1 MRDRQSSTRWVGARP
16 GRRWASLATVA
27 ALAVA
32 GFGVGAAVAPAA
44 SAAPGA
50 VQTTGAGMV
59 TADPLPTVQVNGV
72 VWSQAVVGNKVFAGG
87 SFSQAR
93 PAGAAPGT
101 NESPRANL
109 LAYDITTGALDTGF
123 APVLNGQVRSVVASP
138 DGKRVYVAGDFTTIN
153 GGTRSRIAAF
163 DTATG
168 KLITGFLAS
177 ADYNVYSIAA
187 TNSTVYIGGDFN
199 NARGVARAKLAAFN
213 ANGDLLAWNPG
224 ADKKVNALILTPDG
238 SKVVAGGAFLTLAG
252 QTVYGNGAVDATTGA
267 AATWK
272 ANGLIRN
279 WGDQAAILS
288 LSTDGTSIYAN
299 GYVYGRNGNLEGV
312 YSADPA
318 DGSIKW
324 VEDCHG
330 DSYGT
335 YAPSNAT
342 DAVYVVSH
350 AHYCGNV
357 GGFPQTDPWTFQR
370 GMAFTKQTTGT
381 LGADPYGYY
390 NYAGTPSP
398 SIVSWFP
405 QLTAGSYTGQS
416 QAAWTVTG
424 NDQYVVLGGEFP
436 SVNGV
441 AQQGLV
447 RFAVQPTGKST
458 KPIFSGGN
466 LVPTVTDVGGGV
478 VRVAVTANWD
488 RDDSRLT
495 YELLRDG
502 KVVKTVTADS
512 TFWNRPAVT
521 VLDSG
526 LMAGQTY
533 KYQIRS
539 TDPAGNAAVGNPV
552 TFTAAANSPASTSPY
567 VQQVTG
573 QGASAFWRFG
583 ETAGPVYDWTGNND
597 GTAGSGVTRGM
608 AGAIAGDPDT
618 AATVNGTDS
627 GRVTTATSLAG
638 PSTFTTEAW
647 IKTTTTSGGK
657 ILGFGN
663 SATGTSNNYDRHLY
677 MDNSGKILF
686 GVYPGAVKTLRT
698 TNSYNDGQWHQVVG
712 TLGQGG
718 MTLYVDGVKIA
729 TDPTVTGAQNYSGYW
744 KIGGDNLNGWTN
756 QPSSANFAGS
766 IDDVSI
772 YPTALTEQ
780 QIVDQFKA
788 AGGLLPNV
796 APTAAFTSSVTG
808 STAGFD
814 GRGSTDP
821 DGSIASYAWDFGDG
835 TTGTGAQPAHTY
847 AAPGTYQVKLTV
859 TDDRSGTNTTTA
871 PVTIVPN
878 QAPVAAFTVSVE
890 NLKLSVDGGTS
901 TDPDGTI
908 AAYGWDFGDGTT
920 GTGAA
925 ATHTFAI
932 AGTFQVKL
940 TVTDNAGGTNT
951 LTQPVTV
958 TNPPPNKAPTASFTA
973 TPTDLAVAVDGTA
986 SADPDGTIA
995 SYAWNFGDGTT
1006 GSGVTASRTYAAAGT
1021 YTVALT
1027 VTDDKGATAQ
1037 TTRTVTV
1044 TAPPPPNQ
1052 VPEAAFTATPTNLNV
1067 AFDGSTSK
1075 DSDGSIAAYAWDF
1088 GDGSTGT
1095 GAKPAHTYDTAGSYQ
1110 VKLTV
1115 TDNAGA
1121 TAATTAAVTVAA
1133 APPANQAPV
1142 AAFSSTGAGLAAS
1155 FDGSGSTDPDGSIA
1169 SYAWDFGD
1177 GTTGT
1182 GAKPAHTYGAADT
1195 YQVKLTVTDDKGA
1208 STSITKPVT
1217 VAKGQNQVPTAA
1229 FTSSVNNLDATFDA
1243 SGSADPDGSIA
1254 SYAWD
1259 FGDGTTGSGVKP
1271 AHTYGAGGTFPVKL
1285 TVTDDSGASTAIT
1298 TPVTVA
1304 PAPAAV
1310 FASDE
1315 FGRTL
1320 AAGWGTADQGGA
1332 WTIAGTTTN
1341 FAVGAGT
1348 GTVKL
1353 AAAGSGPSAWLNGVA
1368 QADVDTTV
1376 DVKLDKAAT
1385 GGGTYFSLA
1394 ERRNGTN
1401 DYRLKVRAIA
1411 GGTVS
1416 AQLTKVVGGAE
1427 TAVGNAVTISGLTYT
1442 AGDTLRLRF
1451 QVSGT
1456 GTAMLNGKVWKVGS
1470 AEPAAWQ
1477 VTGTDSTA
1485 ALQTAGGVGLVPY
1498 LSSSSTNAPV
1508 TVTVDNL
1515 TVRALR

>member
-1 MRDRQSSTRWVGARP
+1 MRDRQPFSGRVGAGPRQ
-16 GRRWASLATVA
+16 RWMAAAITAVLVA
-27 ALAVA
+27 AGL
-32 GFGVGAAVAPAA
+32 GFSSLVAPVA

-101 NESPRANL
+101 NETPRANL
-109 LAYDITTGALDTGF
+109 LAYDITTGALESGF

-163 DTATG
+163 DTVTG

-199 NARGVARAKLAAFN
+199 NARGVARAKLAAFTT
-213 ANGDLLAWNPG
+213 NGDLLGWNPG
-224 ADKKVNALILTPDG
+224 ADKKVNALVLTPDG

-252 QTVYGNGAVDATTGA
+252 RTVYGNGAVDATTGA

-272 ANGLIRN
+272 ANALIRN
-279 WGDQAAILS
+279 WGDQAAILG

-299 GYVYGRNGNLEGV
+299 GYVYGKNGNLEGV
-312 YSADPA
+312 YSADPT
-318 DGSIKW
+318 DGSIRW

-335 YAPSNAT
+335 YAPSNAA

-357 GGFPQTDPWTFQR
+357 GGHPQTDPWTFQR
-370 GMAFTKQTTGT
+370 GMAFTKRVTGT

-390 NYAGTPSP
+390 NFAGTPSP
-398 SIVSWFP
+398 SVVSWFP
-405 QLTAGSYTGQS
+405 QLTAGTFTGHS

-424 NDQYVVLGGEFP
+424 NDRYVVLGGEFP

-441 AQQGLV
+441 PQQGLV
-447 RFAVQPTGKST
+447 RFAAAPIGRST
-458 KPIFSGGN
+458 KPIYSGGN
-466 LVPTVTDVGGGV
+466 LMPTVTDVGGGV

-502 KVVKTVTADS
+502 KVVTTLTADS

-521 VLDSG
+521 ALDSG
-526 LMAGQTY
+526 LTAGQTY

-573 QGASAFWRFG
+573 QGATAFWRFG
-583 ETAGPVYDWTGNND
+583 ETTGPVYDWAGSND
-597 GTAGSGVTRGM
+597 GTAGAGVTRG
-608 AGAIAGDPDT
+608 ATGAIAGDADT
-618 AATVNGTDS
+618 AATLNGTTD
-627 GRVTTATSLAG
+627 GRVSTTTSLSG
-638 PSTFTTEAW
+638 PSTFSAQAW
-647 IKTTTTSGGK
+647 IKTTSTRGGK

-663 SATGTSNNYDRHLY
+663 SATGTSSSYDRHLY
-677 MDNSGKILF
+677 LDNSGKILF
-686 GVYPGAVKTLRT
+686 GVYPGAVKTVRT
-698 TNSYNDGQWHQVVG
+698 TKSYNDGQWHQVVG

-718 MTLYVDGVKIA
+718 LTLYVDGVKVA

-744 KIGGDNLNGWTN
+744 KIGGDNLSGWTN
-756 QPSSANFAGS
+756 QPSSANFTGT
-766 IDDVSI
+766 IDEVSI
-772 YPTALTEQ
+772 YPTALTDQ
-780 QIVDQFKA
+780 QVADQFRA

-796 APTAAFTSSVTG
+796 APTAAFAATVAG
-808 STAGFD
+808 STVGFD
-814 GRGSTDP
+814 GRGSSDS
-821 DGSIASYAWDFGDG
+821 DGTIAAYAWDFGDG
-835 TTGTGAQPAHTY
+835 GTGTGARPSHTY

-859 TDDRSGTNTTTA
+859 TDDRSGTNAITQ

-878 QAPVAAFTVSVE
+878 RAPVAAFTVAAD
-890 NLKLSVDGGTS
+890 NLTLAVDGGTS
-901 TDPDGTI
+901 ADPDGTI
-908 AAYGWDFGDGTT
+908 AAYAWDFGDGSTA
-920 GTGAA
+920 TGAA
-925 ATHTFAI
+925 PAHSYAA
-932 AGTFQVKL
+932 AGTYQVTL
-940 TVTDNAGGTNT
+940 TVTDNLGGTDT

-958 TNPPPNKAPTASFTA
+958 TAPPPNKAPTASFSSA
-973 TPTDLAVAVDGTA
+973 VADLAVTVDGTA

-995 SYAWNFGDGTT
+995 AYAWDFGDGSTGT
-1006 GSGVTASRTYAAAGT
+1006 GSTASRTYAAAGT
-1021 YTVALT
+1021 YSVTLT
-1027 VTDDKGATAQ
+1027 VTDDNGATAR
-1037 TTRTVTV
+1037 TTRSITV

-1052 VPEAAFTATPTNLNV
+1052 VPEAAFTATPTGLAV

-1088 GDGSTGT
+1088 GDGSAGT
-1095 GAKPAHTYDTAGSYQ
+1095 GAKPAHTYATAGTYA

-1121 TAATTAAVTVAA
+1121 TAATAAAVTVAA
-1133 APPANQAPV
+1133 APPANRAPV
-1142 AAFSSTGAGLAAS
+1142 AAFSSSGTGLVAS
-1155 FDGSGSTDPDGSIA
+1155 FDGSGSSDPDGSITG
-1169 SYAWDFGD
+1169 YAWDFGD

-1182 GAKPAHTYGAADT
+1182 GAKPAHTYGTAGT
-1195 YQVKLTVTDDKGA
+1195 YQVTVTVTDDRGA

-1217 VAKGQNQVPTAA
+1217 VAAGQNLVPTAS
-1229 FTSSVNNLDATFDA
+1229 FTSSVNNLDATFDG
-1243 SGSADPDGSIA
+1243 SGSTDPDGTITGL
-1254 SYAWD
+1254 AWD
-1259 FGDGTTGSGVKP
+1259 FGDGTAGAGAKP
-1271 AHTYGAGGTFPVKL
+1271 THSYGGGGTFPVTL
-1285 TVTDDSGASTAIT
+1285 TVTDNSGAT
-1298 TPVTVA
+1298 TSVTHPVTVA
-1304 PAPAAV
+1304 PAPAPV
-1310 FASDE
+1310 YASDE

-1332 WTIAGTTTN
+1332 WTVAGTTGN
-1341 FAVGAGT
+1341 FAVGGGT
-1348 GTVKL
+1348 GTIRL
-1353 AAAGSGPSAWLNGVA
+1353 GAAGAGPSAWLNAVA
-1368 QADVDTTV
+1368 RADVDTTV

-1411 GGTVS
+1411 GGAVS
-1416 AQLTKVVGGAE
+1416 AQLTKVVGGSE
-1427 TAVGNAVTISGLTYT
+1427 TAVGNAVTVAGMTIG

-1456 GTAMLNGKVWKVGS
+1456 GTATLSGKVWKVGA

-1477 VTGTDSTA
+1477 VTGTDSTT

-1515 TVRALR
+1515 TVTAPH

>member
-1 MRDRQSSTRWVGARP
+1 MRDRQPSTGRVEARSSH
-16 GRRWASLATVA
+16 RWASLATVA
-27 ALAVA
+27 ALAVT
-32 GFGVGAAVAPAA
+32 GFGFGAITAPAA
-44 SAAPGA
+44 SAAPGV
-50 VQTTGAGMV
+50 VQTSAAGMV

-72 VWSQAVVGNKVFAGG
+72 VWSQAVVGTKVFAGG

-93 PAGAAPGT
+93 PAGAAAGT
-101 NESPRANL
+101 NETPRSNL
-109 LAYDITTGALDTGF
+109 LAYDITTGALDAGF

-168 KLITGFLAS
+168 KLITNFLAS
-177 ADYNVYSIAA
+177 ADYNVYSVAA
-187 TNSTVYIGGDFN
+187 TDSTVYIGGDFN

-213 ANGDLLAWNPG
+213 ISGDLLGWNPG
-224 ADKKVNALILTPDG
+224 ADKKVNALVLTPDG

-252 QTVYGNGAVDATTGA
+252 QTVYGNGAVDAATGA
-267 AATWK
+267 ASTWK

-279 WGDQAAILS
+279 WGDQAAILG
-288 LSTDGTSIYAN
+288 LSTDGTAVYAN
-299 GYVYGRNGNLEGV
+299 GYVYGKNGNLEGV
-312 YSADPA
+312 YSANPS
-318 DGSIKW
+318 DGSINW

-335 YAPSNAT
+335 YAPGNAT

-357 GGFPQTDPWTFQR
+357 GGHPQTDPWTFQR
-370 GMAFTKQTTGT
+370 GMAFTKRVTGT

-398 SIVSWFP
+398 SVVSWFP
-405 QLTAGSYTGQS
+405 QLAAGTYTGQS

-424 NDQYVVLGGEFP
+424 NDQYIVLGGEFP

-447 RFAVQPTGKST
+447 RFAVQPIGKST
-458 KPIFSGGN
+458 RPIYSGGN

-502 KVVKTVTADS
+502 KVVRTVTADS

-521 VLDSG
+521 VLDGG
-526 LMAGQTY
+526 LTAGRTY

-552 TFTAAANSPASTSPY
+552 MFAASANSPASTSPY
-567 VQQVTG
+567 VQQVTS

-583 ETAGPVYDWTGNND
+583 ETTGPVYDWAGNND
-597 GTAGSGVTRGM
+597 GTAGSGVTRGA
-608 AGAIAGDPDT
+608 AGAIAGEADT
-618 AATVNGTDS
+618 AATLNGTDN
-627 GRVTTATSLAG
+627 GRVSTATSLSG
-638 PSTFTTEAW
+638 PSTFTTQAW
-647 IKTTTTSGGK
+647 IRTTSTRGGK

-663 SATGTSNNYDRHLY
+663 SATGTSSSYDRHLY

-686 GVYPGAVKTLRT
+686 GVYPGAVKTVRT

-718 MTLYVDGVKIA
+718 LTLYVDGVKIA

-756 QPSSANFAGS
+756 QPSSANFAGTV
-766 IDDVSI
+766 DDVSI
-772 YPTALTEQ
+772 YPTQLTDQ
-780 QIVDQFKA
+780 QVADQFKA

-808 STAGFD
+808 STVGFD
-814 GRGSTDP
+814 GRGSTDS
-821 DGSIASYAWDFGDG
+821 DGTIAGYAWDFGDG
-835 TTGTGAQPAHTY
+835 STGTGAQPSHTY
-847 AAPGTYQVKLTV
+847 AAPGTFQVKLTV
-859 TDDRSGTNTTTA
+859 TDDRSGTNAVTQS
-871 PVTIVPN
+871 VTIVPN
-878 QAPVAAFTVSVE
+878 QPPVAAFTVTADH
-890 NLKLSVDGGTS
+890 LALAVDGATS

-908 AAYGWDFGDGTT
+908 AGYAWDFGDGST
-920 GTGAA
+920 GTGPTAS
-925 ATHTFAI
+925 HTYGA

-940 TVTDNAGGTNT
+940 TVTDNAGGTTT

-958 TNPPPNKAPTASFTA
+958 TAPPPNKAPTASFTSA
-973 TPTDLAVAVDGTA
+973 VTDLAATVDGTG

-995 SYAWNFGDGTT
+995 AYAWDFGDGST
-1006 GSGVTASRTYAAAGT
+1006 GTGVTASRTYAAAGT
-1021 YTVALT
+1021 YTVMLT
-1027 VTDDKGATAQ
+1027 VTDDNGATAQ
-1037 TTRTVTV
+1037 TSRSVTV

-1052 VPEAAFTATPTNLNV
+1052 VPEAAFTATPTNLAV

-1075 DSDGSIAAYAWDF
+1075 DSDGSIAAYAWEF
-1088 GDGSTGT
+1088 GDGTTGT
-1095 GAKPAHTYDTAGSYQ
+1095 GATPAHTYAGAGPYQ

-1121 TAATTAAVTVAA
+1121 TAATAATVTVAA
-1133 APPANQAPV
+1133 APAANQAPV
-1142 AAFSSTGAGLAAS
+1142 AAFTSSGAGLAAT
-1155 FDGSGSTDPDGSIA
+1155 FDGSGSSDPDGSIAGYAWDFGDGTTGTGTTPTHPYATADTYQVKLTVTDNKGASTSVTKPVTVAQGQNQAPTAAFTSSVNNLGATFDGSGSADPDGTIA

-1177 GTTGT
+1177 GTTG
-1182 GAKPAHTYGAADT
+1182 A
-1195 YQVKLTVTDDKGA
+1195 
-1208 STSITKPVT
+1208 
-1217 VAKGQNQVPTAA
+1217 
-1229 FTSSVNNLDATFDA
+1229 
-1243 SGSADPDGSIA
+1243 
-1254 SYAWD
+1254 
-1259 FGDGTTGSGVKP
+1259 GVKP
-1271 AHTYGAGGTFPVKL
+1271 AHTYGAGGTFPVTL
-1285 TVTDDSGASTAIT
+1285 TVTDNGGAATSIT
-1298 TPVTVA
+1298 NPVTVA
-1304 PAPAAV
+1304 PAPAGV

-1332 WTIAGTTTN
+1332 WTVAGSTSN
-1341 FAVGAGT
+1341 FAVGAGA
-1348 GTVKL
+1348 GTIKL
-1353 AAAGSGPSAWLNGVA
+1353 AAAGAGPTVWLNGVA

-1394 ERRNGTN
+1394 ERRTGTN

-1416 AQLTKVVGGAE
+1416 AQLTKVVGGTE
-1427 TAVGNAVTISGLTYT
+1427 TAVGNAVNVAGLTFN

-1456 GTAMLNGKVWKVGS
+1456 GTATLSGKVWKVGS
-1470 AEPAAWQ
+1470 TEPAWQ
-1477 VTGTDSTA
+1477 VTGTDGTA
-1485 ALQTAGGVGLVPY
+1485 GLQTAGGVGLVPY
-1498 LSSSSTNAPV
+1498 LSGSSTNAPV

-1515 TVRALR
+1515 TMTAPR